1 VSRIVIIF
9 IQIIVLQVCTDD
21 DGGDNGNDN
30 NYNNNNNNIIIITE
44 AKYSC
49 LPIFFLCQSCSK
61 LWGTIPPCSLDFLTE
76 VGRRL
81 GYATGVARETAFLFR
96 RISVAIQRFN
106 ALLLHESFIVLD
118 VEPDL

>member
-9 IQIIVLQVCTDD
+9 IQIIVLQVCNDD
-21 DGGDNGNDN
+21 DGGDNSNNN
-30 NYNNNNNNIIIITE
+30 NYNNNNNNNIIIITE

-49 LPIFFLCQSCSK
+49 LSVFFLCQSCSK

-81 GYATGVARETAFLFR
+81 GYANGVARETAFLFR
-96 RISVAIQRFN
+96 RIS
-106 ALLLHESFIVLD
+106 ALFSGSMRYPYMNLLSY
-118 VEPDL
+118 PT